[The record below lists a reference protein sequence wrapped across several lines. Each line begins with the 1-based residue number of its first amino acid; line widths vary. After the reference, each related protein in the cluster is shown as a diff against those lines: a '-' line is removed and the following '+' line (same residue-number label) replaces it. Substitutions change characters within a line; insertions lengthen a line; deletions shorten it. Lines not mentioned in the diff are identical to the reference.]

1 MFKTYDESDLLRRL
15 SSLTP
20 LGRSAFALCCS
31 LRLFPGYLSW
41 HSEVGTIPDRRVEDL
56 LALLEGLFLGQAR
69 GAGVELQSVD
79 VETLLD
85 LMPTENSTWSQSW
98 PIAED
103 AVACL
108 VYTLE
113 SLQKSDLQEAAWAAR
128 RAYESADQLAILDLE
143 DGSRGFPDEQ
153 VLLKHPFVQQELERQ
168 ERDFDL
174 ISKGELAAAIN
185 LAKAASIFD
194 RG

>member
-1 MFKTYDESDLLRRL
+1 MLRSYDEVELLRRL

-20 LGRSAFALCCS
+20 VGRSAFALCCS

-41 HSEVGTIPDRRVEDL
+41 HREVGTIPDRRVGDL
-56 LALLEGLFLGQAR
+56 LALLEGQFLGRAR
-69 GAGVELQSVD
+69 GAGAELHWVD

-85 LMPTENSTWSQSW
+85 LMPSENSTWSQSW

-108 VYTLE
+108 AYTLR
-113 SLQKSDLQEAAWAAR
+113 SVHRSDPKEAAWAAR
-128 RAYESADQLAILDLE
+128 HAYESADQLAILDLE
-143 DGSRGFPDEQ
+143 DGSPGFPHEQ
-153 VLLKHPFVQQELERQ
+153 ALQKHPSVQQELERQ
-168 ERDFDL
+168 ERDFAL
-174 ISKGELAAAIN
+174 ISKGEMAAAIN

-194 RG
+194 RE